1 MTYNLTKEEKENLK
15 STTGVT
21 NEAIL
26 SIVLSYL
33 NADKELFQIE
43 ELTNDQKFRTDDLLP
58 EGTFANGVMQVK
70 NISLGQTLNE
80 TLIKDAMFTILLPL
94 NENNSTF
101 MNAIEKAILN
111 LNRAIFEYKEDT
123 IIFDTVS
130 FIDSNRLSEPIDGQ
144 EYELV
149 YIEARIR
156 CSETMMMSTEQHIKI
171 DDIDLSGVI
180 SIVYGVQKTT
190 DGSITLNPIQRN
202 TTNGIQVSLTID
214 AELNKNDSLH
224 QKLFME
230 ADQDKNYAVKYYT
243 GYSQNPKTYTMK
255 LGRLTSN
262 AITGDSIKAQFV
274 FIVGDE

>member
-1 MTYNLTKEEKENLK
+1 
-15 STTGVT
+15 
-21 NEAIL
+21 
-26 SIVLSYL
+26 
-33 NADKELFQIE
+33 
-43 ELTNDQKFRTDDLLP
+43 
-58 EGTFANGVMQVK
+58 
-70 NISLGQTLNE
+70 
-80 TLIKDAMFTILLPL
+80 
-94 NENNSTF
+94 
-101 MNAIEKAILN
+101 
-111 LNRAIFEYKEDT
+111 
-123 IIFDTVS
+123 
-130 FIDSNRLSEPIDGQ
+130 
-144 EYELV
+144 
-149 YIEARIR
+149 
-156 CSETMMMSTEQHIKI
+156 MMMSTEQHIKI

>member
-230 ADQDKNYAVKYYT
+230 ADQDKNYEI
-243 GYSQNPKTYTMK
+243 
-255 LGRLTSN
+255 GR
-262 AITGDSIKAQFV
+262 AHV
-274 FIVGDE
+274 